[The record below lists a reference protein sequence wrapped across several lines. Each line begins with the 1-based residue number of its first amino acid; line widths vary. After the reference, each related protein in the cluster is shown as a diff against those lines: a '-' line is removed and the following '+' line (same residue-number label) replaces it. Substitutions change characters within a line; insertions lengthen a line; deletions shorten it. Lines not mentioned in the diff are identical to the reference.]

1 MSENT
6 KKLDMPTTDQLQKEV
21 DRVHYRRDFSRVM
34 VNTIYSLVVVA
45 AVAVLVAVLLLPIL
59 RIYGHS
65 MNDTLDEGDIV
76 VSLKGSDF
84 KTGDIIAFY
93 YNNKILIKRVIG
105 KAGDWVDIDQD
116 GNVYVNGNLIDE
128 PYLDEKA
135 FGECNIEL
143 PYQVPESKVFVM
155 GDNRS
160 VSVDSRNTA
169 VGCVAEEQIVGKVVY
184 RLWPLKDFGNP
195 AQIQYASFVSLFV
208 KTAVVK
214 KLGLP
219 YKEFFIWS
227 DDFEYTRRISKRM
240 KCYYVPSSVVYH
252 FSKANVGADIVSAD
266 ADNLGRFEYLYRN
279 DVVLYRQDGFDGAV
293 YLLIRDAVHIVRILL
308 RSENKKIKIALL
320 LRNLLNGIKF
330 KPNIDYP
337 EKV

>member
-1 MSENT
+1 MTERV
-6 KKLDMPTTDQLQKEV
+6 KKADMPTLEQLQKEV

-34 VNTIYSLVVVA
+34 INTIYSLVVVA
-45 AVAVLVAVLLLPIL
+45 AIAVLVAVLLLPIL

-116 GNVYVNGNLIDE
+116 GNVYVNGNLVDE
-128 PYLDEKA
+128 PYLDDKA

-169 VGCVAEEQIVGKVVY
+169 VGCVAEEQIVGKLVY
-184 RLWPLKDFGNP
+184 RLWPLKDFG
-195 AQIQYASFVSLFV
+195 
-208 KTAVVK
+208 
-214 KLGLP
+214 KL
-219 YKEFFIWS
+219 K
-227 DDFEYTRRISKRM
+227 
-240 KCYYVPSSVVYH
+240 
-252 FSKANVGADIVSAD
+252 
-266 ADNLGRFEYLYRN
+266 
-279 DVVLYRQDGFDGAV
+279 
-293 YLLIRDAVHIVRILL
+293 
-308 RSENKKIKIALL
+308 
-320 LRNLLNGIKF
+320 
-330 KPNIDYP
+330 
-337 EKV
+337 

>member
-65 MNDTLDEGDIV
+65 MNDTLEEGDIV

-116 GNVYVNGNLIDE
+116 GNVYVNGVMVEE
-128 PYLDEKA
+128 PYLEEKA

-184 RLWPLKDFGNP
+184 RLWPLKDFGN
-195 AQIQYASFVSLFV
+195 L
-208 KTAVVK
+208 K
-214 KLGLP
+214 
-219 YKEFFIWS
+219 
-227 DDFEYTRRISKRM
+227 
-240 KCYYVPSSVVYH
+240 
-252 FSKANVGADIVSAD
+252 
-266 ADNLGRFEYLYRN
+266 
-279 DVVLYRQDGFDGAV
+279 
-293 YLLIRDAVHIVRILL
+293 
-308 RSENKKIKIALL
+308 
-320 LRNLLNGIKF
+320 
-330 KPNIDYP
+330 
-337 EKV
+337 

>member
-1 MSENT
+1 MTERV
-6 KKLDMPTTDQLQKEV
+6 KKADMPTLEQLQKEV
-21 DRVHYRRDFSRVM
+21 DRVHYRRDFSRVLI
-34 VNTIYSLVVVA
+34 NTIYSLVVVA
-45 AVAVLVAVLLLPIL
+45 AIAVLVAVLLLPIL

-105 KAGDWVDIDQD
+105 KAGDWVDIDQV
-116 GNVYVNGNLIDE
+116 GNVYVNGNLVDE
-128 PYLDEKA
+128 PYLDDKA

-184 RLWPLKDFGNP
+184 RLWPLKDFG
-195 AQIQYASFVSLFV
+195 
-208 KTAVVK
+208 
-214 KLGLP
+214 KL
-219 YKEFFIWS
+219 K
-227 DDFEYTRRISKRM
+227 
-240 KCYYVPSSVVYH
+240 
-252 FSKANVGADIVSAD
+252 
-266 ADNLGRFEYLYRN
+266 
-279 DVVLYRQDGFDGAV
+279 
-293 YLLIRDAVHIVRILL
+293 
-308 RSENKKIKIALL
+308 
-320 LRNLLNGIKF
+320 
-330 KPNIDYP
+330 
-337 EKV
+337 